1 MIKTKM
7 AEGGSDGGDW
17 WGGWLQAAKD
27 KTVSAVGFLKQD
39 LAEFGCVVHNE
50 TKDVVAKSA
59 SVVKDKLATEQPGS
73 TGNMMKDGIT
83 HFLGNIQKAL
93 YVPPDDDGEQ
103 KLKITPTGVIYDR
116 AQARV
121 YAIQIDPGTYCQE
134 PEGPPEKYK
143 EWLEKF
149 QLEDKKGEISELLV
163 ARVEVRSLYTQL
175 VPSEI
180 SHADFWRRY
189 FYKLHQLEEDEI
201 RKKDLMKRA
210 ESAGDED
217 DLGWDDD
224 WEEVEEFSTRNMS
237 PDKEKSPASPE
248 KITAVKGDAAASASM
263 PSQNILQTDVEKM
276 QAVTAPKQI
285 GKQVSAKTGD
295 ISSEETDL
303 GDGPEIKSGEQPAA
317 MAVFSMFTQS
327 MGKLKDTVMKTL
339 EGEQEW
345 SSSGEEEEEIQTS
358 QEQQKDAATFQQ
370 TNVSLA
376 EKKGEIK
383 SNERKTKT
391 ETEKLSS
398 STPAEVKQNTVDE
411 NKKAEESE
419 RLRLQKEKEAAEIVK
434 QQQEKE
440 AAEIVRLQL
449 EKEKSERLRQQKEE
463 EAENLKQ
470 QKEKEEAERLRQQ
483 KEKEEA
489 ERLRQ
494 QKEKEAERL
503 RQKKEKEEAERLRQ
517 QKEEEERLR
526 QQKEKEET
534 ERLRQQ
540 KEKEEAERLRLQK
553 EKEEAERLKQQKEK
567 EEAERLRQQKE
578 KEEAERLRLQKEK
591 EEAERLKQQKE
602 KEEAERL
609 RQQKEKEEAERLRL
623 QKEKEE
629 AERLKQQKEKEE
641 AERLRQQ
648 KEKEE
653 AERLR
658 LQKEK
663 EEAERLKQQKE
674 KEEAERLRQ
683 QKEKEEAERLRLQ
696 KEEEEA
702 ERQKE
707 KEEVERLRKE
717 KEAEILRQQKEKEEA
732 ELAEK
737 QRKEKEEADRLALAV
752 TTGDEKTSADKAAA
766 DTTSP
771 ETSDEDIQ
779 GQKDIQTKEK
789 GDLVMV
795 GSNRTTPTSEES
807 NNKELSSLEDDWEKD
822 FDIEVTEEDLQLA
835 AETAKKIGATEGTGD
850 QDDDI
855 GDDWE
860 DWE

>member
-143 EWLEKF
+143 EWLENF
-149 QLEDKKGEISELLV
+149 QLEEKKGEISELLV

-210 ESAGDED
+210 ETAGDED

-237 PDKEKSPASPE
+237 PDKERSPALPE

-263 PSQNILQTDVEKM
+263 PSQNVLQTDDEKM

-295 ISSEETDL
+295 ISSKETDL

-376 EKKGEIK
+376 KKKGEIK
-383 SNERKTKT
+383 STERKTKA

-398 STPAEVKQNTVDE
+398 SAPAEVKQNTVDE
-411 NKKAEESE
+411 NKKAEKSE

-483 KEKEEA
+483 KEKEE
-489 ERLRQ
+489 RLRQ
-494 QKEKEAERL
+494 Q
-503 RQKKEKEEAERLRQ
+503 KEKEEAERLRQ
-517 QKEEEERLR
+517 QKEKEEAERLRQQKEKEEAERLRQQKEKEEEERLRQQKEKEETERLRLQKEEEEAERLRQQREKEEEERLR

-578 KEEAERLRLQKEK
+578 KEEAERLRLQKK
-591 EEAERLKQQKE
+591 
-602 KEEAERL
+602 
-609 RQQKEKEEAERLRL
+609 
-623 QKEKEE
+623 
-629 AERLKQQKEKEE
+629 
-641 AERLRQQ
+641 
-648 KEKEE
+648 
-653 AERLR
+653 
-658 LQKEK
+658 
-663 EEAERLKQQKE
+663 
-674 KEEAERLRQ
+674 
-683 QKEKEEAERLRLQ
+683 
-696 KEEEEA
+696 EEEA

-717 KEAEILRQQKEKEEA
+717 KEAEILRQRKEKEEA

-737 QRKEKEEADRLALAV
+737 QRKEKEDADRLALAV

-835 AETAKKIGATEGTGD
+835 AEAAKKIGATEGTGD